1 MNTTITRF
9 RRLCVLSVLLLSVIA
24 RAQVEFTLLDLGVEP
39 VLAPMT
45 GGGFTMRIDNVGD
58 APITA
63 QGGDFAL
70 VAEVAPVPVFVVS
83 GDVAVSIS
91 IAIEGGSVILTW
103 SGAGDGLVLET
114 ASALDLAPD
123 WRPVVPAPAGRRF
136 TAPTAG
142 GAVFFR
148 LRAP

>member
-1 MNTTITRF
+1 MNTTIA
-9 RRLCVLSVLLLSVIA
+9 RLRWLCLLPVLLLSVTA
-24 RAQVEFTLLDLGVEP
+24 RAQGEFTLTELTLEP
-39 VLAPMT
+39 VLPPMT
-45 GGGFTMRIDNVGD
+45 GGGFTMVVERVGD
-58 APITA
+58 TPITA
-63 QGGDFAL
+63 QGGGFAL
-70 VAEVAPVPVFVVS
+70 VAEVASVLDAVVL
-83 GDVAVSIS
+83 GDVAVSI
-91 IAIEGGSVILTW
+91 AIEGDSVILTW

-136 TAPTAG
+136 IAPAAG